1 MKTWFGWLIASC
13 VLVVAGSMVWNYR
26 HRVALPAAD
35 TYAQPQ
41 PSYSEAQD
49 AQQMVEVDGPMANY
63 IRGKSAVQIETLH
76 PVAQKNSELDRV
88 GETPVGTSRALL
100 HQNFALANAVDVPFE
115 LPPHAATP
123 QLRGTYHAYLQTAG
137 VASPDDANVE
147 FLVFTQQQYV
157 DFLSG
162 RPSDALFSADGAHDQ
177 DVNFSLPPTYTK
189 PARYYLVFRNDSA
202 KPAKRIVQADFR
214 IDF

>member
-13 VLVVAGSMVWNYR
+13 VVVIAGSIVWNYR

-35 TYAQPQ
+35 IYAQPQ
-41 PSYSEAQD
+41 ASYAEAQQAKD
-49 AQQMVEVDGPMANY
+49 MVEVTGPMADY
-63 IRGKSAVQIETLH
+63 MRGKSAVQIETLR
-76 PVAQKNSELDRV
+76 PVAQRNSELDRV

-100 HQNFALANAVDVPFE
+100 HQNFTVANAVDVPFE
-115 LPPHAATP
+115 LPAHAATP
-123 QLRGTYHAYLQTAG
+123 QLRGTYHAYLQAGG

-147 FLVFTQQQYV
+147 FLLFTEKQFA

-162 RPSDALFSADGAHDQ
+162 RPGDALFSADGAHDE
-177 DVNFSLPPTYTK
+177 DVNFSLPPTYAK
-189 PARYYLVFRNDSA
+189 PAKYFLVFRNESP